1 MHAPG
6 WRPVWGPMAFDVA
19 LALVVF
25 ALYENS
31 MGKGGAAGL
40 IDRGSFPAGLVQAIH
55 GAAAVFLV
63 PRRRA
68 PLLSALGVCVLT
80 LLSPSVAAP
89 VSAYAAGAYVTGR
102 RRAWTVIAG
111 LAVGFAQP
119 WDYPDPLES
128 AGLAAIVLAPA
139 VLGMY
144 VGARHRHAQ
153 ALAEQSRSGQ
163 EALAEQA
170 RLHERA
176 RIAAEMHDVVTHRVS
191 LMVLQAGALR
201 TSAPDE
207 AVRRA
212 AEDLRLMGCQTL
224 EELRD
229 LVGVLRSHEQIG
241 TALAAQPAVLD
252 VSDLVAESRSAG
264 FEVQLHTDGAAPAVS
279 PVVVR
284 AAYRV
289 VQEALT
295 NVHKHA
301 PGAVVDVEVRYPTDR
316 VLVTVRNTAATRDAE
331 LTLDGDGTG
340 LAGLGKRLELAGGTL
355 RAGPTPDGG
364 FQVAADLPA
373 FPGTTGAAR

>member
-1 MHAPG
+1 
-6 WRPVWGPMAFDVA
+6 MAFDVT
-19 LALVVF
+19 LALVVLAF
-25 ALYENS
+25 YETS

-40 IDRGSFPAGLVQAIH
+40 VDRGSFPVILVQVIH
-55 GAAAVFLV
+55 GAAAVFLA

-68 PLLSALGVCVLT
+68 PFLSGLCVAGLT

-89 VSAYAAGAYVTGR
+89 VSAYAVGAYVTGR
-102 RRAWTVIAG
+102 RRAWVLIAA

-119 WDYPDPLES
+119 WDYPDALEI
-128 AGLAAIVLAPA
+128 AGLASMVLAPA

-144 VGARHRHAQ
+144 VGARHRHA
-153 ALAEQSRSGQ
+153 R
-163 EALAEQA
+163 ALAEQA
-170 RLHERA
+170 RSEQEALAERARLQERA
-176 RIAAEMHDVVTHRVS
+176 RIAGEMHDVVTHRVS

-201 TSAPDE
+201 ASAPDE

-212 AEDLRLMGCQTL
+212 AEDLRLIGCQTL

-229 LVGVLRSHEQIG
+229 LVGVLRSQEQIG

-252 VSDLVAESRSAG
+252 VSELVAESRSAG
-264 FEVQLHTDGAAPAVS
+264 IEVELHTDGKAEAVS
-279 PVVVR
+279 PVIVR

-301 PGAVVDVEVRYPTDR
+301 PGARVDVDVRYPHDR
-316 VLVTVRNTAATRDAE
+316 VRVTVLNTAPTREAE
-331 LTLDGDGTG
+331 IALDGAGTG
-340 LAGLGKRLELAGGTL
+340 LTGLRKRLELVGGTL
-355 RAGPTPDGG
+355 LAGPHSDGG

-373 FPGTTGAAR
+373 FPTSTGSAL